1 MKFRG
6 NGLKSRNNYSLTD
19 NSNKEASLSTGAI
32 MPHGGQSHS
41 FIQGGNHFDGGHRGS
56 VGGIPTSGN
65 VLRNYD
71 SDTSIFADIR
81 GNLNDNSFNEQILEK
96 NKIAYIQQS
105 AGGGAGPKRVSSNE
119 RIHRPRSS
127 KGNRGLVNSTAQGN
141 FFSNQPSSQQT
152 VSKFVVNKN
161 EERVNKSQQ
170 QTRTR
175 TGKSR

>member
-19 NSNKEASLSTGAI
+19 TSNKEASLSTGAI
-32 MPHGGQSHS
+32 LPHGGQSHS
-41 FIQGGNHFDGGHRGS
+41 FIQGVNHFDGVGHRGS
-56 VGGIPTSGN
+56 VGGVPASGN

-71 SDTSIFADIR
+71 SDTSIFADIC
-81 GNLNDNSFNEQILEK
+81 GNLNENSFNEQILDK
-96 NKIAYIQQS
+96 NKIAYI
-105 AGGGAGPKRVSSNE
+105 AGGGAAGPKRVGSNE

-141 FFSNQPSSQQT
+141 FFANQPQGQPT
-152 VSKFVVNKN
+152 AAKFVVNKN